1 MMNDTIGGGIMGL
14 GGVWM
19 LLIAILVIL
28 AIAALAKYLMK

>member
-1 MMNDTIGGGIMGL
+1 MNDTMGSGFMGL

-28 AIAALAKYLMK
+28 AIADLTKYLMK